1 VYNLVG
7 QRAFFALWFEMVEL
21 SEIIGFSDK
30 LAKKF
35 RPERIILFGSC
46 ASSESVPGS
55 DVDMLVVL
63 EFEGSG
69 TEKAVEIIQKLK
81 PDFPVDLIARTPS
94 QITDRL
100 QNGDF
105 FIRNIIEK
113 GRLLYEAAY
122 ARMD

>member
-1 VYNLVG
+1 
-7 QRAFFALWFEMVEL
+7 MVEL